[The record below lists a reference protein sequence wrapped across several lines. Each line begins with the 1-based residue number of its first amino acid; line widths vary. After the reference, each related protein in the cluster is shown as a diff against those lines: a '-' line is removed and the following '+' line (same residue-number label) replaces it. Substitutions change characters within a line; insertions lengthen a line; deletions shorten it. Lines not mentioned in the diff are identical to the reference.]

1 MEGKTDQLDKGYESA
16 KKNGTNKSVYRYLIK
31 FENKSLALFIIF

>member
-1 MEGKTDQLDKGYESA
+1 MEGKTDQLDKRYESA
-16 KKNGTNKSVYRYLIK
+16 KKKGTNKSVYHYLIK